1 MGKARL
7 GVVVTDVAV
16 AEFALDALST
26 PAAERDGNSLTRTK
40 VSDRFAHSSNGS
52 GEFVTWNMGKFY
64 VGVVAHP
71 SVPVASA
78 NAAGFDIDHCCVIL
92 WNQIV

>member
-7 GVVVTDVAV
+7 GVVITDVAV
-16 AEFALDALST
+16 AQFALDAFST
-26 PAAERDGNSLTRTK
+26 PAAEGHGNSLTRTK
-40 VSDRFAHSSNGS
+40 VSDRFAHLSNGS
-52 GEFVTWNMGKFY
+52 GEFVTWNMRKFY
-64 VGVVAHP
+64 VGIVAHP

-78 NAAGFDIDHCCVIL
+78 NAAGFDIDHCCMIL